1 MPENTPDYSADAT
14 GSTSAIASSE
24 SDASAG
30 SDSRVSREPVRVQ
43 GQPRWIAPA
52 ALLVAVVATALAVW
66 ALVGKSPDAP
76 AATAGTGETDSKAG
90 VCTTFATVTNAVSLQ
105 THNNLGAEPVAE
117 AAVAGNARLALFG
130 GGQYLLNSI
139 QPDTPKELAESVRAF
154 ASKLQ
159 AVGMNALAG
168 LGNADAKQAPLLAD
182 AEQDRKKIADL
193 CK

>member
-1 MPENTPDYSADAT
+1 MPENTSEHPADA
-14 GSTSAIASSE
+14 SPSSSAL
-24 SDASAG
+24 AG
-30 SDSRVSREPVRVQ
+30 SEARNASGAVSRDPVRVQ

-52 ALLVAVVATALAVW
+52 ALVVAVLATALAAW
-66 ALVGKSPDAP
+66 ALLGKSSDAA
-76 AATAGTGETDSKAG
+76 AATAGTGEGDSKTG
-90 VCTTFATVTNAVSLQ
+90 VCTTFATVANAVSLQ

-139 QPDTPKELAESVRAF
+139 QPDTPEELADSARAF
-154 ASKLQ
+154 AAKLQ
-159 AVGMNALAG
+159 EVGMNALAG
-168 LGNADAKQAPLLAD
+168 MSNADAKQAPLLAD

>member
-1 MPENTPDYSADAT
+1 LVPSARPSEPTGAT
-14 GSTSAIASSE
+14 ST
-24 SDASAG
+24 
-30 SDSRVSREPVRVQ
+30 VSREPLRVK

-52 ALLVAVVATALAVW
+52 ALLIAVIATALAVW
-66 ALVGKSPDAP
+66 ALVDKSPEAP
-76 AATAGTGETDSKAG
+76 AATAGTGEGDSKTG
-90 VCTTFATVTNAVSLQ
+90 VCTTFATVANAVSMQ

-139 QPDTPKELAESVRAF
+139 QPDTPDELAESVRSF
-154 ASKLQ
+154 AAKLQ

-168 LGNADAKQAPLLAD
+168 LGNADPNQAPLLAD